1 MISLLFV
8 FTVYLYLLSVV
19 GAFHLT
25 HHDTSVRRIA
35 RGNTLAMSQ
44 KIRGRYTDT
53 VPLTLFRICG
63 KSRNIVLREYAV
75 QTAKG
80 SRSYDL
86 TLAEDGLVHPAPLD
100 DVFIGPNGASLRPAG
115 INMWDIVSS
124 RAGITNVLEIPEGVK
139 IPEGLVLLHEHVDHY
154 SLQCTK
160 PMKRKALEGFM
171 NQFIADFPFYS
182 RDEYFEKY
190 PLPQR

>member
-1 MISLLFV
+1 MISLLFA

-25 HHDTSVRRIA
+25 RHDTSVRRIV
-35 RGNTLAMSQ
+35 RGNTLAMNQ
-44 KIRGRYTDT
+44 KIRGRYTET

-139 IPEGLVLLHEHVDHY
+139 IPEGLVLLHEHGDHY

-160 PMKRKALEGFM
+160 PMKRKALEGM
-171 NQFIADFPFYS
+171 NQFDGTNRFGYGK
-182 RDEYFEKY
+182 E
-190 PLPQR
+190 L